1 MTDFGSPKVKQGIAS
16 SALVIGALWLT
27 VGLPLGYLGQSL
39 WLDEG
44 TSIWFAR
51 QPLHVLLTSL
61 CDPHPPG
68 YYLLLKAWSS
78 GGSGEVWLRLPSLAA
93 AVLAVSL
100 TYRLG
105 QAGLDQRSGRL
116 ASLLLATHPLQSW
129 YAAEVRMYTWVQAW
143 GLLVCWLGWRV
154 ISRSGYPGGRL
165 RAAFYGLAV
174 VIGLGLDYTS
184 LLPLGLLQVIWLA
197 RGGPQPWR
205 WLGLQAAALLT
216 GGLMWLKPEQWGA
229 LQQGYHAVFAAVQ
242 ANRLGL
248 ELTPVEAAWL
258 LRLGLLGLGLTSL
271 VGAWFWARGLSRQAS
286 PTLLAGLF
294 IGGWLLLLILAAFPR
309 GYTVKRQIVVV
320 LPYLALLSGYAL
332 SRRSKLGGSMIAGLG
347 LLITLANPAGQAREP
362 WRSAVSDLAAEPD
375 PQAVIWVDEL
385 AVPIFEYYWPS
396 EPAGRPATPWTP
408 LWGQTLPALPDL
420 RPAPGQTLWLVTPES
435 TYRRLTALLPPAFQR
450 EYRLVEARR
459 EVGLGLYRYQRR
471 RGPWPDEPAI
481 TEASQVERWGL
492 LLPSPLAQC
501 GTN

>member
-1 MTDFGSPKVKQGIAS
+1 MM
-16 SALVIGALWLT
+16 GALWLA

-68 YYLLLKAWSS
+68 YYLLLKGWSS
-78 GGSGEVWLRLPSLAA
+78 LGAGEVWLRLPSLAA
-93 AVLAVSL
+93 AGLAVSL

-105 QAGLDQRSGRL
+105 QASLDRHSGRL

-129 YAAEVRMYTWVQAW
+129 YAAEARMYTWAQAW
-143 GLLVCWLGWRV
+143 GLLVFWLGWRV
-154 ISRSGYPGGRL
+154 ISRSNQPGGPL
-165 RAAFYGLAV
+165 RAGLYGLAV
-174 VIGLGLDYTS
+174 LIGLGLDYTI
-184 LLPLGLLQVIWLA
+184 LLPLGLLQMAWLA
-197 RGGPQPWR
+197 RGGPQPRR

-216 GGLMWLKPEQWGA
+216 GGLVWLKPEQWWA
-229 LQQGYHAVFAAVQ
+229 LQHGYHAVFAAVQ

-248 ELTPVEAAWL
+248 GLTPVEAAWL
-258 LRLGLLGLGLTSL
+258 LQLGLLGLGLTSL
-271 VGAWFWARGLSRQAS
+271 VGAWFWARGLSQHAS
-286 PTLLAGLF
+286 PTVLAG
-294 IGGWLLLLILAAFPR
+294 IVVGVWLLLLILAALPR
-309 GYTVKRQIVVV
+309 GYTIKRQIVVV

-347 LLITLANPAGQAREP
+347 LILTLANPAGQAREP
-362 WRSAVSDLAAEPD
+362 WRAAVSDLAAERD

-385 AVPIFEYYWPS
+385 AVPIFEYYWRSPS
-396 EPAGRPATPWTP
+396 AGRPATSWTP
-408 LWGQTLPALPDL
+408 LWGQALPALPDL

-435 TYRRLTALLPPAFQR
+435 AYRRLTVLLPPAFQR

-459 EVGLGLYRYQRR
+459 EVGLGIYRYQRR
-471 RGPWPDEPAI
+471 PGSWPDEPAV
-481 TEASQVERWGL
+481 TEASPVDRWGL